1 MELRKFIATTIREYL
16 NEQYTICENFVAYHG
31 SGVKFDDFSGDFIDS
46 GIGNAGFGY
55 GIYLTNT
62 KQNAKGWAKSL
73 EQKANVVIDGIKQ
86 SEIIEKFLT
95 NAVDLHGNKP
105 DLLLHILK
113 AHIDKLY
120 QENKITEKE
129 YNFIK
134 NSNTLKLTRSRFVY
148 EVNVT
153 GNDFIYW
160 NKPISLEQ
168 VEKVKKQAQKEN
180 IEIDIVIEGSIK
192 INNKVIRNGEDFY
205 GSLKMTQKD
214 KSSFL
219 YRSGI
224 DGVIYYE
231 GGENYVI
238 FNPNSISINKRI
250 SF

>member
-16 NEQYTICENFVAYHG
+16 NENMINEKIVAFHG
-31 SGVKFDDFSGDFIDS
+31 SGVEFDNFSDDFIGS

-62 KQNAKGWAKSL
+62 KQNAKDWAKSL
-73 EQKANVVIDGIKQ
+73 EKTASVFIDGIKQ
-86 SEIIEKFLT
+86 SEIIAKFLT
-95 NAVDLHGNKP
+95 IAVDLHGNKP

-113 AHIDKLY
+113 IHIDKLF
-120 QENKITEKE
+120 QENKITENE
-129 YNFIK
+129 YKFIK
-134 NSNTLKLTRSRFVY
+134 NSNTLKLIRSRFVY
-148 EVNVT
+148 EVTVM

-160 NKPISLEQ
+160 NKPILLEQ

-180 IEIDIVIEGSIK
+180 LNINIVIDDIIK
-192 INNKVIRNGEDFY
+192 INGRIIKTGEDFY
-205 GSLKMTQKD
+205 GSLKMPQKD

-231 GGENYVI
+231 RGENYVI
-238 FNPNSISINKRI
+238 FNADIISINKRI
-250 SF
+250 TF